1 MKLECKHRCSQIALN
16 ELIDGLSNVIQMTD
30 ETNKNL
36 IQQHLDTLQTQYR
49 RNKVYMN
56 HWAYIPP
63 EKIVMGYEYVTY
75 QGKTIRKVQYGY
87 YIPIESILKNLL
99 KISHIREWFR
109 TSNMQNQTKKFWT
122 DINDGSCIAQNPYF
136 LGQNYTSKLI
146 LFYDDCEFCNP
157 IGARTKK
164 HAMGFVYV
172 TFSDIPPMNRSS
184 YSSVFLLAVAKT
196 RNIKKFGLGQ
206 LLKRFTVS
214 LCELDTGIQIL
225 LENDTILLRSRLVSV
240 PCDSLGS
247 SFMGGFKMPGP
258 FSNKPCRM
266 CNVSSSTIA
275 NVTKI
280 KQLLPRTMSQ
290 HLEALDILESPH
302 LSKLEK
308 KYWSKSTGITG
319 RSVLLDIPYLKLEEC
334 LVQDPMH
341 VLLEGVTQFTMVELL
356 KKCHNEKICKIEWIS
371 AKLQSFKYSYLD
383 LKNKPC
389 EIDKQVLLKRNKLRQ
404 NAACILS
411 LTYILPIILRNLA
424 PRIGKLYQLFM
435 NICRITTIAF
445 SPFADENT
453 AGELQIQIESF
464 LRGYKKICS
473 NSSFKPKHHFLL
485 HLTKQMLLYGPLKHS
500 SVFRMEAKHQQM
512 KQCAWQNWR
521 NLEYSIAHKHQKMLC
536 YEMGER
542 ESSQFLLNVDE
553 AKKLDDFIFSDIYS
567 TLNNCFLARVLS
579 EVNLNGTQPTGEITV
594 TRLKEVVHNNIIY
607 RCGALL
613 LKTWDDLNTPSFM
626 EITEVCTYQ
635 HITFFVVHTW
645 ITCDYEWESNCYIV
659 EKGNEHDLVLLS
671 KLQNPWPIPLYTS
684 RNVKLVTNRACHF
697 GSGYTFD
704 DY

>member
-1 MKLECKHRCSQIALN
+1 MLH
-16 ELIDGLSNVIQMTD
+16 
-30 ETNKNL
+30 
-36 IQQHLDTLQTQYR
+36 
-49 RNKVYMN
+49 
-56 HWAYIPP
+56 IP
-63 EKIVMGYEYVTY
+63 
-75 QGKTIRKVQYGY
+75 
-87 YIPIESILKNLL
+87 
-99 KISHIREWFR
+99 HIREWFR
-109 TSNMQNQTKKFWT
+109 TSNLQFNNRNIWS
-122 DINDGSCIAQNPYF
+122 DINDGSCIAHNPYF
-136 LGQNYTSKLI
+136 VGRPYTAKLI

-196 RNIKKFGLGQ
+196 KNIKKFGLGK
-206 LLKRFTVS
+206 LLKRFTVT
-214 LCELDTGIQIL
+214 LRELDNGKQYM
-225 LENDTILLRSRLVSV
+225 LENETIVFRSRLVSV

-247 SFMGGFKMPGP
+247 SFIGGFKMPGP

-266 CNVSSSTIA
+266 CNVSSSTLS
-275 NVTKI
+275 NVTTVQ
-280 KQLLPRTMSQ
+280 QLVPRTMTQ
-290 HLEALDILESPH
+290 HLEALNVLDSPQ

-319 RSVLLDIPYLKLEEC
+319 RSVLLDVPYLKLEEI

-341 VLLEGVTQFTMVELL
+341 VLLEGVTQFTIVELL
-356 KKCHNEKICKIEWIS
+356 KKCHNEKICKIEKINTH
-371 AKLQSFKYSYLD
+371 LQGFKYSYLD

-389 EIDKQVLLKRNKLRQ
+389 EIDKQVLLNRNKLRQ

-411 LTYILPIILRNLA
+411 MTYILPIILRDFA
-424 PRIGKLYQLFM
+424 SRIGNMYQLFM
-435 NICRITTIAF
+435 NICQITTIAF

-464 LRGYKKICS
+464 LRGYKKICA

-485 HLTKQMLLYGPLKHS
+485 HLIRQMNLYGPLKHS

-536 YEMGER
+536 YEMGEI
-542 ESSQFLLNVDE
+542 ESSRFLLNMDEIKNVDE
-553 AKKLDDFIFSDIYS
+553 FVFPDVYP
-567 TLNNCFLARVLS
+567 TLTNCFLARVFI
-579 EVNLNGTQPTGEITV
+579 EVNQAGVQPPVEIRV
-594 TRLKEVVHNNIIY
+594 SRLKEVVRNNIRY
-607 RCGALL
+607 RSGALL
-613 LKTWDDLNTPSFM
+613 LQSWDDLNTPSFV
-626 EITEVCTYQ
+626 EITDVCMYE
-635 HITFFVVHTW
+635 HIKFFIVCKY
-645 ITCDYEWESNCYIV
+645 ITCDYEWESNSYIV

-671 KLQNPWPIPLYTS
+671 GLQNPWPLPMYTS
-684 RNVKLVTNRACHF
+684 KNVKLVTNRACHF

-704 DY
+704 EY